1 MEQVRMT
8 YTGPGTKPKDME
20 VNENEVQDLV
30 NTGLWAKS
38 RSKKTVEETQKE
50 EEAKED
56 SN

>member
-1 MEQVRMT
+1 MT